1 MKHLHTPL
9 SEHDRCELRAGEMF
23 LLSGTIYTAR
33 DAAHKRL
40 NDLLDQGKELPLP
53 LQGQIIYYVGPTP
66 TPARATFTAA
76 PDRQPACVWMLTHL
90 ASIIWG

>member
-40 NDLLDQGKELPLP
+40 NDLLDRGKNCRCLCRDRSSIMSVLHRHR
-53 LQGQIIYYVGPTP
+53 
-66 TPARATFTAA
+66 RATFTAA

-90 ASIIWG
+90 ASMIWG